1 MMAFPIVFVSLFGA
15 IIGILARLYGLLTGK
30 SDDEIL
36 EMWGAE
42 M

>member
-15 IIGILARLYGLLTGK
+15 IIGVLARLYGLLTGK